1 MATPGAAIQD
11 LGTDPVPRT
20 DMPSI
25 RRRIVLGSTALLAV
39 GAAVTGWRQFSQ
51 DDSLARVQR
60 AGVLRVGYA
69 LEAPYAVL
77 DPLGQPSGESP
88 EVARAV
94 AERLGLRTAWILT
107 SFDHLIP
114 DLLAERF
121 DLIAA
126 GMFITPERA
135 LRVRFTRPTLRV
147 RPGWLTLANRPLTLD
162 YAAVQPSTRFRIAV
176 LQGSAEEALFRRH
189 EVPADSLLSVA
200 DARSGQTAVLLGQ
213 ASALALS
220 LPTVQAMALASE
232 GRLAARPAMGPGTPT
247 QQVALALRDTD
258 TGLAEAVDQAL
269 AGYLGS
275 PAHLAML
282 ARFGLGPEDL
292 PPHP

>member
-1 MATPGAAIQD
+1 M
-11 LGTDPVPRT
+11 LGT
-20 DMPSI
+20 
-25 RRRIVLGSTALLAV
+25 TALLAG
-39 GAAVTGWRQFSQ
+39 GAAVAWWGHVSQ
-51 DDSLARVQR
+51 DDALARVR
-60 AGVLRVGYA
+60 RSGVLRVGYA
-69 LEAPYAVL
+69 LEAPYAEL

-114 DLLAERF
+114 DLLADRF

-135 LRVRFTRPTLRV
+135 RQVRFTRPTLRV
-147 RPGWLTLANRPLTLD
+147 RPGWLTQANRPLTLD
-162 YAAVQPSTRFRIAV
+162 YSAVQPSSSFRVAV
-176 LQGSAEEALFRRH
+176 LQGSVEEAQFRRRP
-189 EVPADSLLSVA
+189 VPADSLLSVA
-200 DARSGQTAVLLGQ
+200 DARSGGTAVLLGQ

-247 QQVALALRDTD
+247 QQVALALRESDSR
-258 TGLAEAVDQAL
+258 LADAVDQAL

-282 ARFGLGPEDL
+282 ARFGLGPDDL
-292 PPHP
+292 PITP

>member
-1 MATPGAAIQD
+1 MGTFAVLATGGAVAWWEY
-11 LGTDPVPRT
+11 LG
-20 DMPSI
+20 
-25 RRRIVLGSTALLAV
+25 
-39 GAAVTGWRQFSQ
+39 Q
-51 DDSLARVQR
+51 DDSLARVRQ

-69 LEAPYAVL
+69 LEAPYALL
-77 DPLGQPSGESP
+77 DPLGQPTGESP

-94 AERLGLRTAWILT
+94 ARHLGLRTAWILT

-114 DLLAERF
+114 DLLADRF

-126 GMFITPERA
+126 GMFITPERSSL
-135 LRVRFTRPTLRV
+135 LRFSRPTLRV
-147 RPGWLTLANRPLTLD
+147 RPGWLTLSSRSLTLD
-162 YAAVQPSTRFRIAV
+162 YSAVQPSASFRIAV
-176 LQGSAEEALFRRH
+176 LQGSAEETLFRQRR
-189 EVPADSLLSVA
+189 VPEAGLLSVA

-220 LPTVQAMALASE
+220 LPTVRAMALSSE

-247 QQVALALRDTD
+247 EQVALALRRTD
-258 TGLAEAVDQAL
+258 TALADAIDQAL

-275 PAHLAML
+275 PAHLDLL

-292 PPHP
+292 PTSP

>member
-11 LGTDPVPRT
+11 QGTDPVPRT

-114 DLLAERF
+114 DLLADRF

-147 RPGWLTLANRPLTLD
+147 RPGWLTLASRPLTLD

-220 LPTVQAMALASE
+220 CPRCRPWHWPRKAAWPPGRRWARAPDPT
-232 GRLAARPAMGPGTPT
+232 GGPGAARHRHRPGRGRGPGVGGLPG
-247 QQVALALRDTD
+247 QPRPPGHAGPLRS
-258 TGLAEAVDQAL
+258 GPR
-269 AGYLGS
+269 GS
-275 PAHLAML
+275 P
-282 ARFGLGPEDL
+282 
-292 PPHP
+292 HP

>member
-1 MATPGAAIQD
+1 M
-11 LGTDPVPRT
+11 LGT
-20 DMPSI
+20 
-25 RRRIVLGSTALLAV
+25 TALLAG
-39 GAAVTGWRQFSQ
+39 GAAVALWRHFSR
-51 DDSLARVQR
+51 DDALARVQ
-60 AGVLRVGYA
+60 ASGVLRVGYA
-69 LEAPYAVL
+69 LEAPYAML

-94 AERLGLRTAWILT
+94 AERLGLRTTWILT

-114 DLLAERF
+114 DLLADRF

-135 LRVRFTRPTLRV
+135 RQVRFTRPTLRV
-147 RPGWLTLANRPLTLD
+147 RPGWLTQASRPLTLD
-162 YAAVQPSTRFRIAV
+162 YSAVQPSSSFRIAV
-176 LQGSAEEALFRRH
+176 LQGSAEEALFRQRP
-189 EVPADSLLSVA
+189 VPADSLLSVP

-213 ASALALS
+213 AGALALS

-247 QQVALALRDTD
+247 QQVALALRESDSR
-258 TGLAEAVDQAL
+258 LADAVDQAL

-292 PPHP
+292 PTAP